1 MKKIIFTALVAAF
14 ATTSFAQD
22 IVKQMKGQA
31 YSEAVSTLNSALSGL
46 SAEQKAK
53 GYNQLVEIGY
63 PDASKAYNDITIA
76 NVQKTK
82 VDISVYTPIVNALN
96 DAVKCDEFDNQPND
110 KGKGKQ
116 IKLRESIPSILKPR
130 VP

>member
-46 SAEQKAK
+46 SADQKAK
-53 GYNQLVEIGY
+53 GYNQLVVL
-63 PDASKAYNDITIA
+63 S
-76 NVQKTK
+76 
-82 VDISVYTPIVNALN
+82 
-96 DAVKCDEFDNQPND
+96 
-110 KGKGKQ
+110 
-116 IKLRESIPSILKPR
+116 
-130 VP
+130 